1 MQEQKAIANILSDM
15 NDGIE
20 AIEAKKGINILQS
33 VKA

>member
-20 AIEAKKGINILQS
+20 AIEAKGINILQS